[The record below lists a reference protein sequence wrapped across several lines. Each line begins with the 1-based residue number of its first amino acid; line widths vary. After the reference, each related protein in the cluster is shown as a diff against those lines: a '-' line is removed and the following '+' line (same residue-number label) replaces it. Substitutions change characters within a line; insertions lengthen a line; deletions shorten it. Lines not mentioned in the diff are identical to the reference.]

1 MSSPS
6 AFKVITALHTAL
18 DFSIDMVAMEL
29 EKVPE
34 AEMESV
40 LREVARHV
48 TLLQEMQYPNPT
60 SWASI
65 VEQELGEAD
74 LCYVRMTPSEFE
86 REKQAAKRDRRFG
99 SWEEWRNWVE
109 RIDGMRRPP
118 APPRRRTAL
127 EMLYAE
133 RLDILK
139 YPAAMF
145 ASEESMRAALKE
157 VDAEILK
164 LGGRIER
171 TDEEREVITNIDARL
186 RQARALKSCRR
197 FLAARSI
204 QALFRRAESSNATM
218 TCDLCSD
225 EFKRKDVYETTTGLY
240 CGLRCSLYAR
250 KIRPVF

>member
-29 EKVPE
+29 EKVPQ

-48 TLLQEMQYPNPT
+48 TLLQEMQGPNPT

-109 RIDGMRRPP
+109 RIDGMRR
-118 APPRRRTAL
+118 AP
-127 EMLYAE
+127 
-133 RLDILK
+133 
-139 YPAAMF
+139 
-145 ASEESMRAALKE
+145 
-157 VDAEILK
+157 V
-164 LGGRIER
+164 
-171 TDEEREVITNIDARL
+171 
-186 RQARALKSCRR
+186 RQQQP
-197 FLAARSI
+197 F
-204 QALFRRAESSNATM
+204 
-218 TCDLCSD
+218 
-225 EFKRKDVYETTTGLY
+225 G
-240 CGLRCSLYAR
+240 
-250 KIRPVF
+250 